1 LKIFDVRY
9 ERERELKM
17 SYHKIIIVGN
27 LGRDPEMRYTPNG
40 SAVTTMNV
48 ATNRTYTDQSGQ
60 KVKETTWFRI
70 SVWGKQAENV
80 NNFLQKGS
88 MVLVEG
94 ELRPDKETGNPR
106 IYTRNDGTSGTSYEV
121 FARNVQFLTPRSGST
136 EEFGGEDSG
145 EMGDEEIP
153 F

>member
-1 LKIFDVRY
+1 
-9 ERERELKM
+9 M

-27 LGRDPEMRYTPNG
+27 LGRDPEMRNTPNG
-40 SAVTTMNV
+40 SAVTTMNI
-48 ATNRTYTDQSGQ
+48 ATNRVFTDQSGQ
-60 KVKETTWFRI
+60 KNKETIWFRV

-80 NNFLQKGS
+80 NNYLQKGS

-106 IYTRNDGTSGTSYEV
+106 IYTRNDGTPGTSYEI
-121 FARNVQFLTPRSGST
+121 FARNVQFLTPRGGTT
-136 EEFGGEDSG
+136 EDYAGGADDGGGE
-145 EMGDEEIP
+145 MNDEDIP